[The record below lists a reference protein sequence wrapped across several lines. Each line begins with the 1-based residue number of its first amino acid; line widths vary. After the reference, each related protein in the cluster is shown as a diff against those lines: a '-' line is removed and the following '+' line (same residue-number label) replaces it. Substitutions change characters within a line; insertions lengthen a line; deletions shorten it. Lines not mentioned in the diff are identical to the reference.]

1 MSRNW
6 IEHPTVLMGKTVELR
21 PLETKHFE
29 ELLILSKDKD
39 LWEFYPWNYS
49 DTQTFLASYE
59 DTIKERELGKAYPF
73 VIYHKTSQKI
83 IGSTLLFDISA
94 VDRKLE
100 IGRTWL
106 IKEFWKIGI
115 NTECKLLLLTFC
127 FETLQTVRV
136 QLKATA
142 TNIRSR
148 RAIEKIGG
156 KLEGVIRK
164 ERLMPN
170 GSFRNTAIY
179 SILDDEWRDVKC
191 RLDGL
196 MTK

>member
-1 MSRNW
+1 
-6 IEHPTVLMGKTVELR
+6 MGKTVELR